1 MGRELKRKENKRN
14 GKKVRDAVII
24 NDDNPMN
31 EVYKLLKVLGIVLGV
46 LVLVYL
52 LVGIFVT
59 KEISFGGN
67 KNSSS
72 EVTMNADYLLASE
85 TFRQKEDKY
94 YVYFY
99 DFNEDN
105 NMYKNIVS
113 SKLSSK
119 KVYNVDT
126 SSGLNSNYVS
136 DVSNKKATG
145 LDDLKVIN
153 DTVIKIVGDT
163 IVEYY
168 EKDEINNIGY

>member
-1 MGRELKRKENKRN
+1 MGRELRRKQAKREGKSLKNEEIKEEYNV
-14 GKKVRDAVII
+14 KKIVITC
-24 NDDNPMN
+24 
-31 EVYKLLKVLGIVLGV
+31 VIVLVSIG
-46 LVLVYL
+46 LVYL
-52 LVGIFVT
+52 ISALFIT
-59 KEISFGGN
+59 KELDWFSKEEVKEN
-67 KNSSS
+67 TSSVEDS
-72 EVTMNADYLLASE
+72 ILASAI
-85 TFRQKEDKY
+85 FKQKEDEY

-145 LDDLKVIN
+145 LDDLKVVN

>member
-1 MGRELKRKENKRN
+1 VGRELRRKQAKREGKMLKNEEIKEEYNV
-14 GKKVRDAVII
+14 KKIVITC
-24 NDDNPMN
+24 
-31 EVYKLLKVLGIVLGV
+31 VIVLVSIG
-46 LVLVYL
+46 LVYL
-52 LVGIFVT
+52 ISALFIT
-59 KEISFGGN
+59 KELDWFSKKEVKEN
-67 KNSSS
+67 ASSVENSI
-72 EVTMNADYLLASE
+72 LASAI
-85 TFRQKEDKY
+85 FKQKEDEY

-168 EKDEINNIGY
+168 ERDEINNIGY

>member
-1 MGRELKRKENKRN
+1 MGRELRRKQAKREGKSLKSEEIKVEYNVKKIVITCVIVLVSIGFVYLISALFITKELDWFSKEEVKEN
-14 GKKVRDAVII
+14 
-24 NDDNPMN
+24 
-31 EVYKLLKVLGIVLGV
+31 
-46 LVLVYL
+46 
-52 LVGIFVT
+52 T
-59 KEISFGGN
+59 
-67 KNSSS
+67 NSVENSI
-72 EVTMNADYLLASE
+72 LASAI
-85 TFRQKEDKY
+85 FKQKEDEY

>member
-1 MGRELKRKENKRN
+1 MGRELRIKQDKREVKSLKNEEIKEEYNV
-14 GKKVRDAVII
+14 KKIVITC
-24 NDDNPMN
+24 
-31 EVYKLLKVLGIVLGV
+31 VIVLVSIG
-46 LVLVYL
+46 LVYL
-52 LVGIFVT
+52 ISALFIT
-59 KEISFGGN
+59 KELDWFSKEEVKEN
-67 KNSSS
+67 TSSVENSI
-72 EVTMNADYLLASE
+72 LASAI
-85 TFRQKEDKY
+85 FKQKEDEY

>member
-1 MGRELKRKENKRN
+1 MGRELRRKQAKREGKSLKNEEIKEEYNV
-14 GKKVRDAVII
+14 KKIVITC
-24 NDDNPMN
+24 
-31 EVYKLLKVLGIVLGV
+31 VIVLVSIG
-46 LVLVYL
+46 LVYL
-52 LVGIFVT
+52 ISALFIT
-59 KEISFGGN
+59 KELDWFSKEEVKEN
-67 KNSSS
+67 TNSVENSI
-72 EVTMNADYLLASE
+72 LASAI
-85 TFRQKEDKY
+85 FKQKEDEY

-145 LDDLKVIN
+145 LDDLKVVN
-153 DTVIKIVGDT
+153 DTVIKVVGDT

>member
-1 MGRELKRKENKRN
+1 MGRELRRKQAKRE
-14 GKKVRDAVII
+14 GKMLKNEEINEEYNVKKIVITC
-24 NDDNPMN
+24 
-31 EVYKLLKVLGIVLGV
+31 VIVLVSIG
-46 LVLVYL
+46 LVYL
-52 LVGIFVT
+52 ISALFIT
-59 KEISFGGN
+59 KKLDWFSKEGVKENASSVE
-67 KNSSS
+67 NSI
-72 EVTMNADYLLASE
+72 LASAI
-85 TFRQKEDKY
+85 FKQKEDEY

-168 EKDEINNIGY
+168 ERDEINNIGY

>member
-1 MGRELKRKENKRN
+1 MGRELRRKQAKREGKSLKSEEIKVEYNVKKIVITCVIVLVSIGFVYLISALFITKELDWFSKEEVKENTS
-14 GKKVRDAVII
+14 
-24 NDDNPMN
+24 
-31 EVYKLLKVLGIVLGV
+31 GV
-46 LVLVYL
+46 
-52 LVGIFVT
+52 
-59 KEISFGGN
+59 E
-67 KNSSS
+67 NSI
-72 EVTMNADYLLASE
+72 LASAI
-85 TFRQKEDKY
+85 FKQKEDEY

>member
-1 MGRELKRKENKRN
+1 MGRELRRKQAKREGKMLKNEEIKEEYNV
-14 GKKVRDAVII
+14 KKIVITC
-24 NDDNPMN
+24 
-31 EVYKLLKVLGIVLGV
+31 VIVLVSIG
-46 LVLVYL
+46 LVYL
-52 LVGIFVT
+52 ISALFIT
-59 KEISFGGN
+59 KELDWFSKKEVKEN
-67 KNSSS
+67 ASSVENSI
-72 EVTMNADYLLASE
+72 LASAI
-85 TFRQKEDKY
+85 FKQKEDEY

-168 EKDEINNIGY
+168 ERDEINNIGY

>member
-1 MGRELKRKENKRN
+1 MGRELRRKQAKREGKSLKNEEIKEEYNV
-14 GKKVRDAVII
+14 KKIVITC
-24 NDDNPMN
+24 
-31 EVYKLLKVLGIVLGV
+31 VIVLVSIG
-46 LVLVYL
+46 LVYL
-52 LVGIFVT
+52 ISALFIT
-59 KEISFGGN
+59 KELDWFSKEEVKEN
-67 KNSSS
+67 TSSVENSI
-72 EVTMNADYLLASE
+72 LASAI
-85 TFRQKEDKY
+85 FKQKEDEY

-99 DFNEDN
+99 DFNKDN

-145 LDDLKVIN
+145 LDDLKVVN

>member
-1 MGRELKRKENKRN
+1 MGRELRRKQAKRE
-14 GKKVRDAVII
+14 GKSLKSEEIKVEYNVKKIVITC
-24 NDDNPMN
+24 
-31 EVYKLLKVLGIVLGV
+31 VIVLVSIG
-46 LVLVYL
+46 LVYL
-52 LVGIFVT
+52 ISALFIT
-59 KEISFGGN
+59 KELDWFSKEEVKENTSGVE
-67 KNSSS
+67 NSI
-72 EVTMNADYLLASE
+72 LASAI
-85 TFRQKEDKY
+85 FKQKEDEY

-145 LDDLKVIN
+145 LDDLKVVN

-163 IVEYY
+163 IVEYN

>member
-1 MGRELKRKENKRN
+1 MGRELRRKQAKREGKSLKSEEIKVEYNVKKIVITCVIVLVSIGLVYFISALFITKELDWFSKEEVKENTS
-14 GKKVRDAVII
+14 
-24 NDDNPMN
+24 
-31 EVYKLLKVLGIVLGV
+31 GV
-46 LVLVYL
+46 
-52 LVGIFVT
+52 
-59 KEISFGGN
+59 E
-67 KNSSS
+67 NSI
-72 EVTMNADYLLASE
+72 LASAI
-85 TFRQKEDKY
+85 FKQKEDEY

-145 LDDLKVIN
+145 LDGLKVVN

-168 EKDEINNIGY
+168 AKDEINNIGY

>member
-1 MGRELKRKENKRN
+1 MGRELRRKQAKREGKSLKNEEIKEEYNVKKIVITCVIVLVSIGFVYLISALFITKELDWFSKEEVKENT
-14 GKKVRDAVII
+14 GSV
-24 NDDNPMN
+24 
-31 EVYKLLKVLGIVLGV
+31 E
-46 LVLVYL
+46 
-52 LVGIFVT
+52 
-59 KEISFGGN
+59 
-67 KNSSS
+67 NSI
-72 EVTMNADYLLASE
+72 LASAI
-85 TFRQKEDKY
+85 FKQKEDEY

-153 DTVIKIVGDT
+153 DTVIKIVGDA

>member
-1 MGRELKRKENKRN
+1 MGRELRRKQAKREGKSLKNEEIKEEYNV
-14 GKKVRDAVII
+14 KKIVITC
-24 NDDNPMN
+24 
-31 EVYKLLKVLGIVLGV
+31 VIVLVSIG
-46 LVLVYL
+46 LVYL
-52 LVGIFVT
+52 ISALFIT
-59 KEISFGGN
+59 KELDWFSKEEVKEN
-67 KNSSS
+67 TSSVENSI
-72 EVTMNADYLLASE
+72 LASAI
-85 TFRQKEDKY
+85 FKQKEDEY

-113 SKLSSK
+113 SKLSNK

-145 LDDLKVIN
+145 LDDLKVVN

>member
-1 MGRELKRKENKRN
+1 MGRELRRKQAKREGKSLKNEEIKEEYNV
-14 GKKVRDAVII
+14 KKIVITC
-24 NDDNPMN
+24 
-31 EVYKLLKVLGIVLGV
+31 VIVLVSIG
-46 LVLVYL
+46 LVYL
-52 LVGIFVT
+52 ISALFIT
-59 KEISFGGN
+59 KELDWFSKEEVKEN
-67 KNSSS
+67 TSSVENSI
-72 EVTMNADYLLASE
+72 LASAI
-85 TFRQKEDKY
+85 FKQKEDEY

-153 DTVIKIVGDT
+153 DTVIKVVGDT

>member
-1 MGRELKRKENKRN
+1 MGRELRRKQAKREGKSLKNEETKEEYNV
-14 GKKVRDAVII
+14 KKIVITC
-24 NDDNPMN
+24 
-31 EVYKLLKVLGIVLGV
+31 VIVLVSIG
-46 LVLVYL
+46 LVYL
-52 LVGIFVT
+52 ISALFIT
-59 KEISFGGN
+59 KELDWFSKEEVKENTSGVV
-67 KNSSS
+67 NSI
-72 EVTMNADYLLASE
+72 LASAI
-85 TFRQKEDKY
+85 FKQKEDEY

>member
-1 MGRELKRKENKRN
+1 MGRELRRKQAKREGKSLKNEEIKEEYNV
-14 GKKVRDAVII
+14 KKIVITC
-24 NDDNPMN
+24 
-31 EVYKLLKVLGIVLGV
+31 VIVLVSIG
-46 LVLVYL
+46 LVYL
-52 LVGIFVT
+52 ISAVFIT
-59 KEISFGGN
+59 KELDWFSKEEVKEN
-67 KNSSS
+67 TNSVENSI
-72 EVTMNADYLLASE
+72 LASAI
-85 TFRQKEDKY
+85 FKQKEDEY

-145 LDDLKVIN
+145 LDGLKVVN

-168 EKDEINNIGY
+168 EKDEINNIDY

>member
-1 MGRELKRKENKRN
+1 MGRELRRKQAKREGKSLKNEEIKEEYNVKKIVITCVIVLVSIGLVYFISALFITKELDWFSKEEVKENTS
-14 GKKVRDAVII
+14 
-24 NDDNPMN
+24 
-31 EVYKLLKVLGIVLGV
+31 GV
-46 LVLVYL
+46 
-52 LVGIFVT
+52 
-59 KEISFGGN
+59 E
-67 KNSSS
+67 NSI
-72 EVTMNADYLLASE
+72 LASAI
-85 TFRQKEDKY
+85 FKQKEDEY

-153 DTVIKIVGDT
+153 DTVIKIVGDA

>member
-1 MGRELKRKENKRN
+1 MSIG
-14 GKKVRDAVII
+14 
-24 NDDNPMN
+24 
-31 EVYKLLKVLGIVLGV
+31 
-46 LVLVYL
+46 LVYL
-52 LVGIFVT
+52 ISALFIT
-59 KEISFGGN
+59 KELDRFSKEEVKEN
-67 KNSSS
+67 TNSVENSI
-72 EVTMNADYLLASE
+72 LASAI
-85 TFRQKEDKY
+85 FKQKEDEY

>member
-1 MGRELKRKENKRN
+1 MGRELRRKQAKREGKSLKNEEIKEEYNV
-14 GKKVRDAVII
+14 KKIVITC
-24 NDDNPMN
+24 
-31 EVYKLLKVLGIVLGV
+31 VIVLVSIG
-46 LVLVYL
+46 LVYL
-52 LVGIFVT
+52 ISALFIT
-59 KEISFGGN
+59 KELDWFSKEEVKEN
-67 KNSSS
+67 TSSVENSI
-72 EVTMNADYLLASE
+72 LASAI
-85 TFRQKEDKY
+85 FKQKEDEY

-145 LDDLKVIN
+145 LDGLKVVN
-153 DTVIKIVGDT
+153 DTVIKIVGDA

>member
-1 MGRELKRKENKRN
+1 MGRELRRKRAKREGKSLKNEEIKEEYNV
-14 GKKVRDAVII
+14 KKIVITC
-24 NDDNPMN
+24 
-31 EVYKLLKVLGIVLGV
+31 VIVLVSIG
-46 LVLVYL
+46 LVYL
-52 LVGIFVT
+52 ISALFIT
-59 KEISFGGN
+59 KELDWFSKEEVKEN
-67 KNSSS
+67 TSSVENSI
-72 EVTMNADYLLASE
+72 LASAI
-85 TFRQKEDKY
+85 FKQKEDEY

>member
-1 MGRELKRKENKRN
+1 MGRELRRKQAKREGKSLKNEEIKEEYNVKKR
-14 GKKVRDAVII
+14 VITC
-24 NDDNPMN
+24 
-31 EVYKLLKVLGIVLGV
+31 VIVLVSIG
-46 LVLVYL
+46 LVYL
-52 LVGIFVT
+52 ISALFIT
-59 KEISFGGN
+59 KELDWFSKEEVKEN
-67 KNSSS
+67 TNSVENSI
-72 EVTMNADYLLASE
+72 LASAI
-85 TFRQKEDKY
+85 FKQKEDEY

-145 LDDLKVIN
+145 LDDLKVVN
-153 DTVIKIVGDT
+153 DTVIKVVGDT

-168 EKDEINNIGY
+168 EKEEINNIGY

>member
-1 MGRELKRKENKRN
+1 MGRELRRKQAKREGKMLKNEEIKEEYNV
-14 GKKVRDAVII
+14 KKIVITC
-24 NDDNPMN
+24 
-31 EVYKLLKVLGIVLGV
+31 VIVLVSIG
-46 LVLVYL
+46 LVYL
-52 LVGIFVT
+52 ISALFIT
-59 KEISFGGN
+59 KELDWFSKKEVKEN
-67 KNSSS
+67 ASSVENSI
-72 EVTMNADYLLASE
+72 LASAI
-85 TFRQKEDKY
+85 FKQKEDEY

-153 DTVIKIVGDT
+153 DTVIKRVGDT

-168 EKDEINNIGY
+168 ERDEINNIGY

>member
-1 MGRELKRKENKRN
+1 MGRELRRKQAKREGKSLKNEETKEEYNV
-14 GKKVRDAVII
+14 KKIVITC
-24 NDDNPMN
+24 
-31 EVYKLLKVLGIVLGV
+31 VIVLVSIG
-46 LVLVYL
+46 LVYL
-52 LVGIFVT
+52 ISALFIT
-59 KEISFGGN
+59 KELDWFSKEEVKEN
-67 KNSSS
+67 TSSVENSI
-72 EVTMNADYLLASE
+72 LASAI
-85 TFRQKEDKY
+85 FKQKEDEY

>member
-1 MGRELKRKENKRN
+1 MGRELRRKQAKREGKSLKSEEIKVEYNVKKIVITCVIVLVSIGLVYFISALFITKELDWFSKEEVKENTS
-14 GKKVRDAVII
+14 
-24 NDDNPMN
+24 
-31 EVYKLLKVLGIVLGV
+31 GV
-46 LVLVYL
+46 
-52 LVGIFVT
+52 
-59 KEISFGGN
+59 E
-67 KNSSS
+67 NSI
-72 EVTMNADYLLASE
+72 LASAI
-85 TFRQKEDKY
+85 FKQKEDEY

-153 DTVIKIVGDT
+153 DTVIKIVGDA

>member
-1 MGRELKRKENKRN
+1 MGRELRRKQAKREGKSLKNEETKEEYNV
-14 GKKVRDAVII
+14 KKIVITC
-24 NDDNPMN
+24 
-31 EVYKLLKVLGIVLGV
+31 VIVLVSIG
-46 LVLVYL
+46 LVYL
-52 LVGIFVT
+52 ISALFIT
-59 KEISFGGN
+59 KELDWFSKEEVKANTSGVV
-67 KNSSS
+67 NSI
-72 EVTMNADYLLASE
+72 LASAI
-85 TFRQKEDKY
+85 FKQKEDEY

>member
-1 MGRELKRKENKRN
+1 MGRELRRKQAKRE
-14 GKKVRDAVII
+14 GKSLKNEDIKVEYNVKKIVITC
-24 NDDNPMN
+24 
-31 EVYKLLKVLGIVLGV
+31 VIVLVSIG
-46 LVLVYL
+46 LVYL
-52 LVGIFVT
+52 ISALFIT
-59 KEISFGGN
+59 KELDWFSKEEVKENTSGVE
-67 KNSSS
+67 NSI
-72 EVTMNADYLLASE
+72 LASAI
-85 TFRQKEDKY
+85 FKQKEDEY

-105 NMYKNIVS
+105 NMYKNIVG

-145 LDDLKVIN
+145 LDGLKVVN

>member
-1 MGRELKRKENKRN
+1 MGRELRRKQAKREGKSLKNEEIKEEYNV
-14 GKKVRDAVII
+14 KKIVITC
-24 NDDNPMN
+24 
-31 EVYKLLKVLGIVLGV
+31 VIVLVSIG
-46 LVLVYL
+46 LVYL
-52 LVGIFVT
+52 ISALFIT
-59 KEISFGGN
+59 KELDWFSKEEVKENTSSVGN
-67 KNSSS
+67 SI
-72 EVTMNADYLLASE
+72 LASAI
-85 TFRQKEDKY
+85 FKQKEDEY

-153 DTVIKIVGDT
+153 DTVIKIVGDA

>member
-1 MGRELKRKENKRN
+1 MGRELRRKQAKREGKSLKNEEIKEEYNV
-14 GKKVRDAVII
+14 KKIVITC
-24 NDDNPMN
+24 
-31 EVYKLLKVLGIVLGV
+31 VIVLVSIG
-46 LVLVYL
+46 LVYL
-52 LVGIFVT
+52 ISAVFIT
-59 KEISFGGN
+59 KELDWFSKEEVKEN
-67 KNSSS
+67 TSSVENSI
-72 EVTMNADYLLASE
+72 LASAI
-85 TFRQKEDKY
+85 FKQKEDEY

-153 DTVIKIVGDT
+153 DTVIKIVGDA

>member
-1 MGRELKRKENKRN
+1 MGRELRRKQAKRE
-14 GKKVRDAVII
+14 GKSLKSEEIKVEYNVKKIVITC
-24 NDDNPMN
+24 
-31 EVYKLLKVLGIVLGV
+31 VIVLVSIG
-46 LVLVYL
+46 LVYL
-52 LVGIFVT
+52 ISALFIT
-59 KEISFGGN
+59 KELDWFSKEEVKENTSGVE
-67 KNSSS
+67 NSI
-72 EVTMNADYLLASE
+72 LASAI
-85 TFRQKEDKY
+85 FKQKEDEY

-145 LDDLKVIN
+145 LDDLKVVN

-168 EKDEINNIGY
+168 EKDKINNIGY

>member
-1 MGRELKRKENKRN
+1 MGRELRRKQAKRE
-14 GKKVRDAVII
+14 GKSLKSEEIKVEYNFKKIVITC
-24 NDDNPMN
+24 
-31 EVYKLLKVLGIVLGV
+31 VIVLVSIG
-46 LVLVYL
+46 LVYL
-52 LVGIFVT
+52 ISALFIT
-59 KEISFGGN
+59 KELDWFSKEEVKEN
-67 KNSSS
+67 TSSVENSI
-72 EVTMNADYLLASE
+72 LASAI
-85 TFRQKEDKY
+85 FKQKEDEY

>member
-1 MGRELKRKENKRN
+1 MGRELRRKQAKREGKSLKNEEIKEEYNVKKIVITCVIVLVSIGFVYLISALFITKELDWFSKEEVKENTSS
-14 GKKVRDAVII
+14 V
-24 NDDNPMN
+24 
-31 EVYKLLKVLGIVLGV
+31 E
-46 LVLVYL
+46 
-52 LVGIFVT
+52 
-59 KEISFGGN
+59 
-67 KNSSS
+67 NSI
-72 EVTMNADYLLASE
+72 LASAI
-85 TFRQKEDKY
+85 FKQKEDEY

-153 DTVIKIVGDT
+153 DTVIKIVGDA

>member
-1 MGRELKRKENKRN
+1 MGRELRRKQAKREGKSLKNEDIKVEYNVKKIVITCVIVLVSIGLVYFISALFITKELDWFSKEEVKENTS
-14 GKKVRDAVII
+14 
-24 NDDNPMN
+24 
-31 EVYKLLKVLGIVLGV
+31 GV
-46 LVLVYL
+46 
-52 LVGIFVT
+52 
-59 KEISFGGN
+59 E
-67 KNSSS
+67 NSI
-72 EVTMNADYLLASE
+72 LASAI
-85 TFRQKEDKY
+85 FKQKEDEY

-126 SSGLNSNYVS
+126 SSELNSNYVS

-145 LDDLKVIN
+145 LDGLKVVN

>member
-1 MGRELKRKENKRN
+1 MGRELRRKQAKRE
-14 GKKVRDAVII
+14 GKSLKSEEIKVEYNVKKIVITC
-24 NDDNPMN
+24 
-31 EVYKLLKVLGIVLGV
+31 VIVLVSIG
-46 LVLVYL
+46 LVYL
-52 LVGIFVT
+52 ISALFIT
-59 KEISFGGN
+59 KELDWFSKEEVKENTSGVE
-67 KNSSS
+67 NSI
-72 EVTMNADYLLASE
+72 LASAISQ
-85 TFRQKEDKY
+85 QKEDEY

-153 DTVIKIVGDT
+153 DTVIKIVGDA

>member
-1 MGRELKRKENKRN
+1 MGRELRRKQAKREGKSLKNEEIKEEYNV
-14 GKKVRDAVII
+14 KKIVITC
-24 NDDNPMN
+24 
-31 EVYKLLKVLGIVLGV
+31 VIVLVSIG
-46 LVLVYL
+46 LVYL
-52 LVGIFVT
+52 ISALFIT
-59 KEISFGGN
+59 KELDWFSKEEVKENTSGVE
-67 KNSSS
+67 NSI
-72 EVTMNADYLLASE
+72 LASAI
-85 TFRQKEDKY
+85 FKQKEDEY

-153 DTVIKIVGDT
+153 DTVIKIVGYA

>member
-1 MGRELKRKENKRN
+1 MGRELRRKQAKRE
-14 GKKVRDAVII
+14 GKSLKNEDIKVEYNVKKIVITC
-24 NDDNPMN
+24 
-31 EVYKLLKVLGIVLGV
+31 VIVLVSIG
-46 LVLVYL
+46 LVYL
-52 LVGIFVT
+52 ISALFIT
-59 KEISFGGN
+59 KELDWFSKEEVKEN
-67 KNSSS
+67 TSSVENSI
-72 EVTMNADYLLASE
+72 LASAI
-85 TFRQKEDKY
+85 FKQKEDEY

-145 LDDLKVIN
+145 LDGLKVVN

>member
-1 MGRELKRKENKRN
+1 MGRELRRKQAKRE
-14 GKKVRDAVII
+14 GKSLKSEEIKVEYNVKKIVITC
-24 NDDNPMN
+24 
-31 EVYKLLKVLGIVLGV
+31 VIVLVSIG
-46 LVLVYL
+46 LVYL
-52 LVGIFVT
+52 ISALFIT
-59 KEISFGGN
+59 KELDWFSKEEVKENTSGVE
-67 KNSSS
+67 NSI
-72 EVTMNADYLLASE
+72 LASAI
-85 TFRQKEDKY
+85 FKQKEDEY

-105 NMYKNIVS
+105 NMYKNIIS

-145 LDDLKVIN
+145 LDDLKVVN

>member
-1 MGRELKRKENKRN
+1 MGRELRRKQAKREGKSLKNEEIKEEYNV
-14 GKKVRDAVII
+14 KKIVITC
-24 NDDNPMN
+24 
-31 EVYKLLKVLGIVLGV
+31 VIVLVSIG
-46 LVLVYL
+46 LVYL
-52 LVGIFVT
+52 ISALFIT
-59 KEISFGGN
+59 KELDWFSKEEVKEN
-67 KNSSS
+67 TNSVENSI
-72 EVTMNADYLLASE
+72 LASAI
-85 TFRQKEDKY
+85 FKQKEDEY

-153 DTVIKIVGDT
+153 DTVIKVVGDT

>member
-1 MGRELKRKENKRN
+1 MGRELRRKQAKREGKSLKNEEIKEEYNVKKIVITCVIVLVSIGFVYLISALFITKELDWFSKEEVKEN
-14 GKKVRDAVII
+14 
-24 NDDNPMN
+24 
-31 EVYKLLKVLGIVLGV
+31 
-46 LVLVYL
+46 
-52 LVGIFVT
+52 T
-59 KEISFGGN
+59 
-67 KNSSS
+67 NSVENSI
-72 EVTMNADYLLASE
+72 LASAI
-85 TFRQKEDKY
+85 FKQKEDEY